1 MIETGKKASYHI
13 TEHMRVYKD
22 LKKSLIAQNRNVF
35 CVCLYKT
42 CFHMYLH
49 SYCNGYLTAVKFL
62 FPLATKKEYLSR
74 AFCSLYL
81 SLNMQLHPQLPQ
93 LSESI
98 KGCMVLYLYPNKSWK
113 SAGLVPVGVTPIC
126 REAASFCRES

>member
-62 FPLATKKEYLSR
+62 FPLATKKGV
-74 AFCSLYL
+74 
-81 SLNMQLHPQLPQ
+81 
-93 LSESI
+93 SI
-98 KGCMVLYLYPNKSWK
+98 KGFLLSLPLPQHATAPATATIVRKHQ
-113 SAGLVPVGVTPIC
+113 GLHGFI
-126 REAASFCRES
+126 SLSK